1 MTRLPTLWR
10 LAAVIAVFGAAEVF
24 GSTIANAYV
33 LHLLVLT
40 CIFSVLVM
48 SHNLVTGYVGLFH
61 LCHAAF
67 FGIGAYIS
75 ALLAIHLNLPVPL
88 TFVLGAI
95 GAAISGLAVGLL
107 SVRLGGHYFAIVS
120 LGLGVIVYQILNNW
134 VDLTAGPIGLSG
146 IPLPPEIPWFGGSI
160 AWTPHVFLAVG
171 MVFVLLTYVICTRIQ
186 DSKVGLIMKA
196 IRENELAA
204 ACVGI
209 RTERVKVVAFT
220 IAAFLAGAA
229 GGMYAHYTRMLVPEQ
244 FSFIASAELVAMT
257 VLGGLGSF
265 GGSIAS
271 AAFFTIAPEMLRVA
285 GQWRLEV
292 FGALLVIVVLFFPRG
307 MAGLGAL
314 IWAGIVRLIGRFWA
328 GNVAKLGAGRGA
340 ATSQ

>member
-1 MTRLPTLWR
+1 MTRLPTRWR
-10 LAAVIAVFGAAEVF
+10 LAAVVAVFIAAEIV
-24 GSTIANAYV
+24 GGTITNAYI
-33 LHLLVLT
+33 LHLMVLT
-40 CIFSVLVM
+40 CIYAVLVM

-67 FGIGAYIS
+67 FGIGAYVS
-75 ALLAIHLNLPVPL
+75 ALLAIHLHLPVPL
-88 TFVLGAI
+88 TFLLGALV
-95 GAAISGLAVGLL
+95 AAFSGLAVGLL
-107 SVRLGGHYFAIVS
+107 GVRLGGHYFAIVS
-120 LGLGVIVYQILNNW
+120 LGLGVIVYQVLNNW
-134 VDLTAGPIGLSG
+134 VDLTSGPIGLSG
-146 IPLPPEIPWFGGSI
+146 IPLPPEIPWFDESI
-160 AWTPHVFLAVG
+160 AWTPHVFLAAG
-171 MVFVLLTYVICTRIQ
+171 MIFVLITYVICMRIQ

-209 RTERVKVVAFT
+209 RTHKVKVVAFT
-220 IAAFLAGAA
+220 IAAFLAGSA

-271 AAFFTIAPEMLRVA
+271 ATFFTIVPEMLRVA

-314 IWAGIVRLIGRFWA
+314 IWAGVARLFGRF
-328 GNVAKLGAGRGA
+328 GMEIVAKWRAGRGVA
-340 ATSQ
+340 SSI

>member
-1 MTRLPTLWR
+1 MVAAPTRWR
-10 LAAVIAVFGAAEVF
+10 LLALIMLFVAAYAFGTTF
-24 GSTIANAYV
+24 ANDYV
-33 LHLLVLT
+33 LHLMVLT

-67 FGIGAYIS
+67 FGVGAYVS
-75 ALLAIHLNLPVPL
+75 ALLAIHLHLPIPL
-88 TFVLGAI
+88 TFVI
-95 GAAISGLAVGLL
+95 GACAAGFSGLTVGLL

-120 LGLGVIVYQILNNW
+120 LGLGVIVYQVLNNW
-134 VDLTAGPIGLSG
+134 VTLTAGPIGLSG
-146 IPLPPEIPWFGGSI
+146 IPLPPQIPWIRKSI
-160 AWTPHVFLAVG
+160 DWTPSIFLAFG
-171 MVFVLLTYVICTRIQ
+171 LVLVLFTYVVFTRIQ

-209 RTERVKVVAFT
+209 RTNRVKISAFT
-220 IAAFLAGAA
+220 IASFFAGAA
-229 GGMYAHYTRMLVPEQ
+229 GGMYAHYTRIIVPEQ
-244 FSFIASAELVAMT
+244 FSFMASAELVAMT

-271 AAFFTIAPEMLRVA
+271 AAFFTIMPEMLRVA
-285 GQWRLEV
+285 GQWRLES

-307 MAGLGAL
+307 MAGLGEL
-314 IWAGIVRLIGRFWA
+314 IWQGFGRLRGRV
-328 GNVAKLGAGRGA
+328 VADGVTKGTTSRGVA
-340 ATSQ
+340 

>member
-1 MTRLPTLWR
+1 MTRLPIRWR
-10 LAAVIAVFGAAEVF
+10 LAAFIAIFVAAEMV
-24 GSTIANAYV
+24 GATIDNAYI

-40 CIFSVLVM
+40 CIYAVLVM

-67 FGIGAYIS
+67 FGIGAYVS
-75 ALLAIHLNLPVPL
+75 ALLAIHFHLPVPL
-88 TFVLGAI
+88 TFVLGAL

-120 LGLGVIVYQILNNW
+120 LGLGVIVYQVLNNW
-134 VDLTAGPIGLSG
+134 VALTSGPIGLSG
-146 IPLPPEIPWFGGSI
+146 IPLPPEIPWFGTSI
-160 AWTPHVFLAVG
+160 PWTPHVFLAVG
-171 MVFVLLTYVICTRIQ
+171 LIFVLLTYIVCVRIQ

-209 RTERVKVVAFT
+209 RTHKVKVAAFT
-220 IAAFLAGAA
+220 IAAFLAGCA
-229 GGMYAHYTRMLVPEQ
+229 GSMYAHYSRMLVPEQ

-265 GGSIAS
+265 GGSIVS
-271 AAFFTIAPEMLRVA
+271 ATFFTIVPEMLRVA

-314 IWAGIVRLIGRFWA
+314 IWAGVARLSSRLGA
-328 GNVAKLGAGRGA
+328 ESVAKWRASRGVA
-340 ATSQ
+340 